1 MLLQIM
7 ADGGPVYRETLMAT
21 AGQLPVEPW
30 NALSSLAL
38 CVPAV
43 YWFLRIKESLRR
55 TPVLFSCCV
64 LLLLNGIGSTLF
76 HAFRV
81 SEWLLWMDV
90 LPALLLTLVLAG
102 YFWRV
107 YLQDT
112 KRWWLAMGGFL
123 LLMLASGRVLHGSW
137 YVNMQYLIRGLFLL
151 LPAWGILQKT
161 RFMAWRALAIAGFFL
176 SLSLGFRLLDK
187 ITVEWLPMGTHF
199 LWHLMSAVGAW
210 FLGKYLLAL
219 EHYWLHRR
227 LECG

>member
-1 MLLQIM
+1 MLLQVM

-43 YWFLRIKESLRR
+43 YWFLCIKENL
-55 TPVLFSCCV
+55 TKAPVLLSCSV
-64 LLLLNGIGSTLF
+64 LLLLNGVGSTLF

-90 LPALLLTLVLAG
+90 LPALLLNLVLAG

-112 KRWWLAMGGFL
+112 KTWWLTMGGFL
-123 LLMLASGRVLHGSW
+123 LLVLVSRWALQGSW
-137 YVNMQYLIRGLFLL
+137 YVNVQYLIRGLFLL

-161 RFMAWRALAIAGFFL
+161 RFIAWRTLTFAAFFL

-187 ITVEWLPMGTHF
+187 ITIEWLPMGTHF
-199 LWHLMSAVGAW
+199 LWHLLSAVGAW
-210 FLGKYLLAL
+210 FLGKYLLVM
-219 EHYWLHRR
+219 EHYCFHRR
-227 LECG
+227 WKHG